1 MSGLRSCDTHIMAQQ
16 DEVKAASS
24 PATMDVEHGAEQ
36 MRERTPDLEKD
47 LPTRMHWKEWI
58 VERVNFSWF
67 PATQS
72 TGGVAVVLSE
82 CPKQFHGLQTIGTII
97 FIFNLVAFLIITGLQ
112 ITRWILCPEKFK
124 QSFIKPP
131 ECFFYGSWWLTIATI
146 IICMQRFGVPH
157 SGPWLI
163 VAIRV
168 CFWIYAAC
176 TLLSTIIVFN
186 MHGQSVQGKHGY
198 LVTCAVR
205 VRYATRVSWWYA
217 SAYRPLEHCT

>member
-1 MSGLRSCDTHIMAQQ
+1 
-16 DEVKAASS
+16 
-24 PATMDVEHGAEQ
+24 MDVEHGAEQ

-198 LVTCAVR
+198 LVTCAVQ

-217 SAYRPLEHCT
+217 SVYHPLEHCT